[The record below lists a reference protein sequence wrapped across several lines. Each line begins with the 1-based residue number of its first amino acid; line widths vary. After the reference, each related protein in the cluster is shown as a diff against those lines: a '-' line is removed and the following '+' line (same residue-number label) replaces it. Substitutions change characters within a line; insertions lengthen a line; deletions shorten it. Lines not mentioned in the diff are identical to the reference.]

1 MYKTVHT
8 TCAVA
13 SSVTADIYSISSC
26 FKLEADFS
34 VGVSEQIVSAL
45 AWAHTITARELPKV
59 LVKSEWEILRHLVRS
74 HLVEEYIHYL
84 PEIALKKKL

>member
-8 TCAVA
+8 TFALKKMCS
-13 SSVTADIYSISSC
+13 SSVTADICGTSSC

-45 AWAHTITARELPKV
+45 ACAHTITVRGLPKV
-59 LVKSEWEILRHLVRS
+59 LVKSE
-74 HLVEEYIHYL
+74 
-84 PEIALKKKL
+84 